1 MIYDVCIIGS
11 GAGASPVAYE
21 LSRARFNV
29 VVLEKGKFYTQEDFS
44 KDELAISRRKMFIPN
59 LKDEYHIVMEKEP
72 NGEVSRYD
80 GTWSFWNGSLV
91 GGSSNLMSGFFHRL
105 KPNDFKLKSIYG
117 EVEGANVAD

>member
-21 LSRARFNV
+21 LSRAGFNV

-72 NGEVSRYD
+72 NGEVSRY
-80 GTWSFWNGSLV
+80 GWYVEL
-91 GGSSNLMSGFFHRL
+91 LERL
-105 KPNDFKLKSIYG
+105 SCGWKLKFDEWIFSSFKT
-117 EVEGANVAD
+117 ERF